1 MKPRLL
7 LLLIVLAVPGLG
19 ARAQNSVAPDS
30 TPNAIRLQG
39 ADGKTYDL
47 GGMRGNVLLVSFGAT
62 WCEPCKEE
70 LKALEQLKK
79 EYKDKPVK
87 FLWVSIEGEEEVSDA
102 DLRSYAKKIKFSFP
116 ILRDP
121 DRSTFARYS
130 GRLRLPTTLFFDKT
144 GRLSLP
150 NQVGIGAVNQFLTK
164 MRDRLDRL
172 LAAQAA
178 TNQANGQ

>member
-1 MKPRLL
+1 MRLRLL
-7 LLLIVLAVPGLG
+7 LVLVVFAACVCS
-19 ARAQNSVAPDS
+19 ARAQTSVSGDSAPNS
-30 TPNAIRLQG
+30 IRLEG
-39 ADGKTYDL
+39 ADGKTYDFK
-47 GGMRGNVLLVSFGAT
+47 GMRGHVLLVSFGAT

-87 FLWVSIEGEEEVSDA
+87 FLWVSIEDEEEVSDG
-102 DLRSYAKKIKFSFP
+102 DLRNYAKKIKFSFP

-130 GRLRLPTTLFFDKT
+130 GRLRLPTTLFFDKA
-144 GRLSLP
+144 GRHSLP
-150 NQVGIGAVNQFLTK
+150 NHVGIGAVNQFLSR

-178 TNQANGQ
+178 TNQAGGH